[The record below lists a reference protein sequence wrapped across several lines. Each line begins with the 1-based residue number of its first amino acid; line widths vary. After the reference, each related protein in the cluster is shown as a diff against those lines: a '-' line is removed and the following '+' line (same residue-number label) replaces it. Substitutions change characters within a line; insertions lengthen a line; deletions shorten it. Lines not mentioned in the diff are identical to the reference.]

1 MTDKMTVAIAA
12 GGTAGHINPALALAE
27 ELRDRGHHV
36 VFVGQSRKLEGR
48 LVPEA
53 GFDFV
58 PITVTGFDRSR
69 PWTALT
75 SLWRVNKAKRALA
88 SHFSKVGKPDAAI
101 GFGAYVEVPLLGW
114 CKGAGVPYL
123 LHEQN
128 SVPGLANKMMN
139 SHAARVCISVPAAR
153 SVFEREGDPD
163 HVLMTGNPVRRSVIE
178 GDRARGR
185 KALGVPED
193 ATLLLVFGGSLG
205 AQHLNERV
213 ASLKNEL
220 LSRKNLY
227 VLHSTGADGFEETE
241 RALALTPEEAKRYR
255 AEIAALA
262 VPSVLVPYPHAT
274 ADHQT
279 TNARYLVDAGAGVLC
294 ADADIDGSAFADELL
309 HLVDDAAARDA
320 MRQAARGLA
329 QDRAAAL
336 LADAVEGLR

>member
-88 SHFSKVGKPDAAI
+88 RHFSKVGKPDAAI

-114 CKGAGVPYL
+114 CKDAGVPYL

-153 SVFEREGDPD
+153 AVFEREGDPD

-185 KALGVPED
+185 KTLGVPED

-213 ASLKNEL
+213 ASLKSEL
-220 LSRKNLY
+220 LTRENLY
-227 VLHSTGADGFEETE
+227 ILHSTGADGFEETE
-241 RALALTPEEAKRYR
+241 RALALTPEEAKRYQIGR
-255 AEIAALA
+255 AH
-262 VPSVLVPYPHAT
+262 V
-274 ADHQT
+274 
-279 TNARYLVDAGAGVLC
+279 
-294 ADADIDGSAFADELL
+294 
-309 HLVDDAAARDA
+309 
-320 MRQAARGLA
+320 
-329 QDRAAAL
+329 
-336 LADAVEGLR
+336 

>member
-36 VFVGQSRKLEGR
+36 VFVGQSHKLEGR

-75 SLWRVNKAKRALA
+75 SLWRVNKAKCALA
-88 SHFSKVGKPDAAI
+88 KHFSKVGKPDAAI

-153 SVFEREGDPD
+153 SVFEREDDPE
-163 HVLMTGNPVRRSVIE
+163 HVLMTGNPL
-178 GDRARGR
+178 GR
-185 KALGVPED
+185 E
-193 ATLLLVFGGSLG
+193 
-205 AQHLNERV
+205 
-213 ASLKNEL
+213 
-220 LSRKNLY
+220 NLY
-227 VLHSTGADGFEETE
+227 VLHSTGADGFEETK

-255 AEIAALA
+255 VQPYIDNMGDMLAAADLVLSRSGASSVAEIAALA

-294 ADADIDGSAFADELL
+294 TDADIDAPAFAEELL

>member
-1 MTDKMTVAIAA
+1 MTAVITLCSWANRAS
-12 GGTAGHINPALALAE
+12 
-27 ELRDRGHHV
+27 
-36 VFVGQSRKLEGR
+36 SRAVWFPRPDSILCPSR
-48 LVPEA
+48 SR
-53 GFDFV
+53 
-58 PITVTGFDRSR
+58 GFDRSR

-153 SVFEREGDPD
+153 AVFEREGDPD

-185 KALGVPED
+185 KTLGVPED

-213 ASLKNEL
+213 ASLKGEL
-220 LSRKNLY
+220 LTRENLY
-227 VLHSTGADGFEETE
+227 ILHSTVPT
-241 RALALTPEEAKRYR
+241 ALRRPSALWR
-255 AEIAALA
+255 
-262 VPSVLVPYPHAT
+262 
-274 ADHQT
+274 
-279 TNARYLVDAGAGVLC
+279 
-294 ADADIDGSAFADELL
+294 
-309 HLVDDAAARDA
+309 
-320 MRQAARGLA
+320 
-329 QDRAAAL
+329 
-336 LADAVEGLR
+336 